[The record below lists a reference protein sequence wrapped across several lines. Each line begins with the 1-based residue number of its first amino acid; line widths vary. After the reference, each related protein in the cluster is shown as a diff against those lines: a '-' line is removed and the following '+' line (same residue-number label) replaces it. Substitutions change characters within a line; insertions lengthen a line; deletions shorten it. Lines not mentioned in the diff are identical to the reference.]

1 MIYSTPGSVNTYSSS
16 LTFYPGG
23 VEVVGPEPPPGQV
36 LAGDSLLV
44 LGVVTNTGV
53 GEQVD
58 WQHHHAWVQWVS
70 SYSDQETINGWFPT
84 YDGCNDQDGNED
96 PVPIPGCWGGSN
108 KFLKQLLLHPRVGK
122 WKSLFSLP
130 VGRDTHIYFSS
141 NLPRPP
147 CALCDNNLIIFFM
160 NSYFQWQGRGR
171 GNENILMLFGPS

>member
-58 WQHHHAWVQWVS
+58 
-70 SYSDQETINGWFPT
+70 
-84 YDGCNDQDGNED
+84 
-96 PVPIPGCWGGSN
+96 
-108 KFLKQLLLHPRVGK
+108 
-122 WKSLFSLP
+122 
-130 VGRDTHIYFSS
+130 
-141 NLPRPP
+141 
-147 CALCDNNLIIFFM
+147 
-160 NSYFQWQGRGR
+160 
-171 GNENILMLFGPS
+171 